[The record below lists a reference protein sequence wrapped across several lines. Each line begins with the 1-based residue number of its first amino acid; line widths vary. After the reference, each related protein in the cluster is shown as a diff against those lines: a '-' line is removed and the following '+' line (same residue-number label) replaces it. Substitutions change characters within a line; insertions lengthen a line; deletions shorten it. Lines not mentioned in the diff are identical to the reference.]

1 LISLSLAISLA
12 TVAQASPAANLGPTP
27 LLDKVRAAT
36 DRFWDVNVALHEGF
50 VPATP
55 CVSGPSEGAMGV
67 HFVLPAR
74 LGDGIQNAAEPEA
87 LIYEPQSNG
96 SLRFVGVEFI
106 ALASS
111 VQSAPSLEGHLMN
124 YVGEPNRYGLP
135 AFYEMHVWAWQDNPK
150 GSFADWNTS
159 VTCDAQRTLDRAA
172 RTTPAR
178 HRRFVRE
185 QFVSPQPRLPPSAPP
200 ACAVKALAILGSCA
214 AHAGGAPSPASQG
227 KEKGASIS
235 LESFPRLRGKV
246 AAAEGGTPS
255 QSTNLLLLQTLRVT
269 STLVTGCKIIPDSSE
284 RRLE

>member
-1 LISLSLAISLA
+1 MTMNHSFTNLISTIRTPLVAHRLPQNHAGSNGRKRLGKTARRLALISLSLAISLA

-159 VTCDAQRTLDRAA
+159 VTCDAQR
-172 RTTPAR
+172 
-178 HRRFVRE
+178 
-185 QFVSPQPRLPPSAPP
+185 PP
-200 ACAVKALAILGSCA
+200 AA
-214 AHAGGAPSPASQG
+214 
-227 KEKGASIS
+227 
-235 LESFPRLRGKV
+235 
-246 AAAEGGTPS
+246 
-255 QSTNLLLLQTLRVT
+255 
-269 STLVTGCKIIPDSSE
+269 
-284 RRLE
+284 